1 MITPK
6 PITAADNVDQSRDSS
21 GLNRWT
27 RSSPIIEFIMFILG
41 WFCIPVEVFMRK
53 DFGQRWFNAI
63 NFYAGFFLL
72 LIFASIQYA
81 IDIIWEKIA
90 EFVVYVASSIN
101 PLYAASEETV
111 SVAARIMDRSM
122 FFFLMLYTLMGAYH
136 LFKIWWRNRTNTALH
151 SFHNGTSRLEP
162 LAGYLIPIINALT
175 IPVIWLCVRLI
186 PKKQRKLGPQPDLI
200 NDRTAFT
207 NAILEPFVLFLL
219 AKWVTGIVSV
229 WLFISAVS
237 LAIHA
242 TWREIAK
249 LNKVLDFRDSVLDAK
264 VMMDLRQQTLKG
276 STEGQMMQQV
286 AQSILETP
294 HITAKVTDQYPD
306 LMHIIEGMNRDKSHL
321 SA

>member
-41 WFCIPVEVFMRK
+41 WFCIPVEVFLRK

-72 LIFASIQYA
+72 LIFASVQYA

-101 PLYAASEETV
+101 PLYTPAEEGWFSEH
-111 SVAARIMDRSM
+111 ILDRSM
-122 FFFLMLYTLMGAYH
+122 LFFLIAYTLMGSYH
-136 LFKIWWRNRTNTALH
+136 LFKVWWRNRTNMALH
-151 SFHNGTSRLEP
+151 SFDNGTSRLEP
-162 LAGYLIPIINALT
+162 IARYLIPIINAIT
-175 IPVIWLCVRLI
+175 VPVIWLYIRLI
-186 PKKQRKLGPQPDLI
+186 PKKQRTFAPQPELI

-207 NAILEPFVLFLL
+207 NAILEPLVLFIL
-219 AKWVTGIVSV
+219 AEELTGIVSL
-229 WLFISAVS
+229 WLIISAIS

-264 VMMDLRQQTLKG
+264 VMMDLRQQTLQSSPQNK
-276 STEGQMMQQV
+276 MMQQV
-286 AQSILETP
+286 ASSIRETP
-294 HITAKVTDQYPD
+294 QITAQMIDQYPD
-306 LMHIIEGMNRDKSHL
+306 LMHIIEEMNRDKPHL
-321 SA
+321 SV